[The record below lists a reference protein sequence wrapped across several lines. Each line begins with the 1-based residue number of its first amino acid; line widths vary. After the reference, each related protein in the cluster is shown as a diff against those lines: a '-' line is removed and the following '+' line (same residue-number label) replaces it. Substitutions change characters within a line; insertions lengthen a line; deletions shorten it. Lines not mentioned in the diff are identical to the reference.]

1 MKWNN
6 RKGNFSQKPQRE
18 NHAKNAERF
27 KTVLREMSVFSVG
40 SARETAFTQRPQREN
55 HAKERKEGLDHATR
69 NESTL
74 CG

>member
-6 RKGNFSQKPQRE
+6 RKGNFSQK
-18 NHAKNAERF
+18 
-27 KTVLREMSVFSVG
+27 
-40 SARETAFTQRPQREN
+40 PQREN